1 MIERLCNAG
10 AAEML
15 MPSDDVHIMVQEHG
29 FSAGTIPLL
38 CSRYNASSIAV
49 AFQMIFTAVHHC
61 YLVIA
66 APDYI
71 APENDLPLLVDNP
84 PAEAQLRLV
93 MLYTAA
99 SPAAKY
105 SIKRGQIVPGD
116 NPISAA
122 WHQEGE
128 VISCQAKI
136 PFASGKGWD
145 VEQLP
150 RSPRRNGLPVK
161 RVDRALLM
169 HHQYPAC
176 ALV

>member
-1 MIERLCNAG
+1 
-10 AAEML
+10 ML

-105 SIKRGQIVPGD
+105 SLKRGQIVPGD

-122 WHQEGE
+122 WHQEGSRTAGLRIMFRGCSSVPLSDVNQS
-128 VISCQAKI
+128 VIRSRN
-136 PFASGKGWD
+136 PFSR
-145 VEQLP
+145 P
-150 RSPRRNGLPVK
+150 
-161 RVDRALLM
+161 
-169 HHQYPAC
+169 HPARL
-176 ALV
+176 A